1 MVTDR
6 SRDLT
11 LALAGFVSE
20 CPRCVR
26 DNKPFPGCDECDSGY
41 IAPLKAWRVR
51 CPEECYNG
59 WVNADKPSVC
69 PRCSGRGWV
78 PREVRL
84 DDMILAAADSGGRG
98 HMQNVY
104 DAFAGGA
111 LPHLPDRAAALLA
124 GREAAQLV
132 LAKWLGVELDKI
144 GAV

>member
-41 IAPLKAWRVR
+41 IAPLKGWRVE
-51 CPEECYNG
+51 CLEEQVFYPDYKMHS
-59 WVNADKPSVC
+59 VNCK
-69 PRCSGRGWV
+69 CSGRTWV
-78 PREVRL
+78 PREVHL
-84 DDMILAAADSGGRG
+84 EDMILAAADSGGRG